1 MTVEP
6 MSILRQP
13 TNDEILAVVPPSAVV
28 HPTKE
33 EPKEQDAIPPD
44 DSALRPELRKVF
56 EEGWKQNEAGYR
68 HLAGR

>member
-1 MTVEP
+1 V
-6 MSILRQP
+6 SILKQP
-13 TNDEILAVVPPSAVV
+13 INDETLTVVPPSAVV
-28 HPTKE
+28 APSE
-33 EPKEQDAIPPD
+33 EESKEQGAIRPD